1 MTPLQ
6 VPPGGDLV
14 SATIARTSMY
24 EVSNRTMQIL
34 RDAALATAGNADEL
48 TISRRLIT
56 MAVCSPEFAL
66 A

>member
-1 MTPLQ
+1 MQPLA

-14 SATIARTSMY
+14 SSTLTRCSLH
-24 EVSNRTMQIL
+24 EVSRQTQGAL

-48 TISRRLIT
+48 TISRRLLT
-56 MAVCSPEFAL
+56 AAVCSPEFAL